1 VKEKPVTFGGQSGFA
16 WPVFA
21 SQRPVPTSS
30 GEQKNEKE
38 RCREVR
44 FAHERREREKL
55 EEHQTDFVRPVP
67 AVPGLE
73 PLFAE
78 RCTLRRAWTR
88 WLRQEAMLE

>member
-44 FAHERREREKL
+44 FAHERRERAGLAFGEASHCKQWREKL
-55 EEHQTDFVRPVP
+55 EEHQTDFVRQVP
-67 AVPGLE
+67 AAPS
-73 PLFAE
+73 
-78 RCTLRRAWTR
+78 
-88 WLRQEAMLE
+88 